1 MSMNSLENLS
11 NEFFSEIFDYINGCD
26 IYRAFSN
33 LNYRFEQLL
42 NSSHILFKI
51 KINYSTDDE
60 KTMNELQQVWMDATD
75 SNMNIS
81 LPMASNHELTSIEHL
96 IIDHPC
102 CFNQLN
108 NILSY
113 VPQVSYLKFFS
124 VNDNEID
131 MKNISSMRLSY
142 LTYFYIE
149 AYHMEFDTFE
159 MLIKNLNIKLKYFSL
174 KIYTDD
180 MNYLHAF
187 RWENLLLKHLPNLE
201 EFYLKSIT
209 TFENNHQPSIY
220 QGKINEFFSSFWCQR
235 QWILEINIDSNEI
248 IYYIHSH
255 KKRWYEFNI
264 EEKNNSTIEQLEKCE
279 ILFSLPHLDSLKLNT
294 ISTSYPRCL
303 TEEELIQSYCLI
315 SRNKITKVC
324 LQKIDRIEE
333 AYFILALC
341 SHIEQLRINSL
352 KDINV
357 ELFLRSFFIEI
368 QRREIP
374 TLKLL
379 CICVPT
385 ADDKMMKKLETMI
398 KNENLLWNFTMKRLM
413 DQIYIQWK

>member
-264 EEKNNSTIEQLEKCE
+264 EEKNNSTIEQLEKCKQL
-279 ILFSLPHLDSLKLNT
+279 ILS
-294 ISTSYPRCL
+294 
-303 TEEELIQSYCLI
+303 
-315 SRNKITKVC
+315 
-324 LQKIDRIEE
+324 
-333 AYFILALC
+333 
-341 SHIEQLRINSL
+341 
-352 KDINV
+352 
-357 ELFLRSFFIEI
+357 
-368 QRREIP
+368 
-374 TLKLL
+374 
-379 CICVPT
+379 CIHQ
-385 ADDKMMKKLETMI
+385 E
-398 KNENLLWNFTMKRLM
+398 
-413 DQIYIQWK
+413 